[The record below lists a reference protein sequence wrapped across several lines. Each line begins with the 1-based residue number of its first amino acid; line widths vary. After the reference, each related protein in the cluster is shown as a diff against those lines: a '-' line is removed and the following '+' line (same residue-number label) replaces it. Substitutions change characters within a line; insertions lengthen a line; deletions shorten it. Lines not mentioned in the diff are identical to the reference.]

1 MFERYTEK
9 ARRVIFFAR
18 YEASQYGSPYIET
31 EYLLLGLLRED
42 PLLVRRFL
50 GPNSVA
56 ANIRTEIERHIPPR
70 ERISTSVEVPLTEDC
85 KKLLNFAAEESE
97 RLAQRHVETGHLL
110 LGILRVEGSLASR
123 LLRERGV
130 KPEAVREQL
139 ARPSGLPASVK
150 VVSRPSTTAIA
161 TLDSFLAG
169 LKWHN
174 WEQLAPFFAQNAQ
187 FIDSTGKCWKGREE
201 IEKQFEVLFASYAKK
216 NVTFLVENTDVGPAE
231 SLVASILWENVTI
244 GTDSTR
250 SMHRM
255 TVILAPEGEDWA
267 IFFVQITPVIGRG
280 TLPQHA

>member
-18 YEASQYGSPYIET
+18 YEASQYGSSYIET
-31 EYLLLGLLRED
+31 EHLLLGLLRED
-42 PLLVRRFL
+42 PWLVRQFL
-50 GPNSVA
+50 GPNSIA
-56 ANIRTEIERHIPPR
+56 ANIRTEIERQIPPR
-70 ERISTSVEVPLTEDC
+70 ERISTSVEVPLTEEC
-85 KKLLNFAAEESE
+85 KRLLNFAAEESE
-97 RLAQRHVETGHLL
+97 RLSQRHIETGHLL

-139 ARPSGLPASVK
+139 ARPQGLPASVK

-187 FIDSTGKCWKGREE
+187 FIDCTGRCWKGREE
-201 IEKQFEVLFASYAKK
+201 IEKQFEVLFAPYAKK

-231 SLVASILWENVTI
+231 SLVAGILWENVTI
-244 GTDSTR
+244 ETDPTR
-250 SMHRM
+250 SIHRM
-255 TVILAPEGEDWA
+255 TIIFAPEGEDWA
-267 IFFVQITPVIGRG
+267 IFLVQITPAVAR
-280 TLPQHA
+280 